1 MHFKWRDNPA
11 VLATYMLD
19 KAVPEKAEVILK
31 PNEICVVLENGK
43 VVGSVSQQH
52 LEVNPQV
59 GLIGKLFGK
68 KNPHRA
74 FMFCFSGPHEVMI
87 QVKGQSS
94 EGEEINCMVVL
105 KLEITRES
113 APRLLNFPARG
124 INTIHTTDLASEFSS
139 AVQSAS
145 MEFLRTISKD
155 EMKSTIN
162 NDDLIFHLKTQLRT
176 TFDECGVMYN
186 GAYIVWSA
194 SVAEQRLKREQEL
207 ERITIESDHA
217 SERKELELNQL
228 IRTEQRRHELQARM
242 ALVGIQAKEKATMNL
257 ELEKIRNSGE
267 IDFET
272 WTQNNRVREAQNESM
287 RNQTIQNAQAGVEVA
302 KLNAEIKREE
312 VAVDLEV
319 SEHKTKQA
327 MDLFEQVQARKRD
340 RMQMD
345 SEQEQQRLD
354 KHAKSSDKTIE
365 VLENIA
371 ASATDPMVQMEALK
385 QLAELRKADVTGQKD
400 AYKD

>member
-1 MHFKWRDNPA
+1 MHFRWRNNPA
-11 VLATYMLD
+11 VLATYMLGKD
-19 KAVPEKAEVILK
+19 VPEKAEVILK
-31 PNEICVVLENGK
+31 PNEICVVLEDGK

-59 GLIGKLFGK
+59 GLIGKLFGRK
-68 KNPHRA
+68 TPNRA

-87 QVKGQSS
+87 QVQGQSS

-105 KLEITRES
+105 KLEISRES
-113 APRLLNFPARG
+113 APRLINFPARG
-124 INTIHTTDLASEFSS
+124 INTIHSSDIASEFSS

-145 MEFLRTISKD
+145 MEFLKKVSKD
-155 EMKSTIN
+155 DMKSTTS
-162 NDDLIFHLKTQLRT
+162 NDDLIFHIKSQLRT
-176 TFDECGVMYN
+176 AFDEHGVLFL

-207 ERITIESDHA
+207 ERIAVEKDHL
-217 SERKELELNQL
+217 SERQELELNHLVQS
-228 IRTEQRRHELQARM
+228 EQRRHELKARM
-242 ALVGIQAKEKATMNL
+242 ALVGIQAQEKANMNN
-257 ELEKIRNSGE
+257 ELERIRNSGI

-272 WTQNNRVREAQNESM
+272 WNQANRVQVAQNQSRRE
-287 RNQTIQNAQAGVEVA
+287 QAIQDAQAGVEVA
-302 KLNAEIKREE
+302 KLNADIKREE

-319 SEHKTKQA
+319 NEHKTKQA
-327 MDLFEQVQARKRD
+327 MDMFEQVQARKRE
-340 RMQMD
+340 RMQLK

-354 KHAKSSDKTIE
+354 SHAKGSEKTIE

-371 ASATDPMVQMEALK
+371 ASSTDPMVQMEALK

>member
-1 MHFKWRDNPA
+1 MHFRWRDNPA

-19 KAVPEKAEVILK
+19 KAVPEKAEVVLK

-68 KNPHRA
+68 KNPQRA

-105 KLEITRES
+105 KLEISRES
-113 APRLLNFPARG
+113 APRLLTFPARG
-124 INTIHTTDLASEFSS
+124 INTIRTKDIASQFSNP
-139 AVQSAS
+139 VQSAS
-145 MEFLRTISKD
+145 MEFLKTVSKD
-155 EMKSTIN
+155 EMKSTVN
-162 NDDLIFHLKTQLRT
+162 NDDLIFHIKSQLRS
-176 TFDECGVMYN
+176 TFDEHGVLFT

-207 ERITIESDHA
+207 ERITVERDHL
-217 SERKELELNQL
+217 SERQELELNHLVQS
-228 IRTEQRRHELQARM
+228 EQRRHELKARM
-242 ALVGIQAKEKATMNL
+242 ALVGVQAQEKANMNN
-257 ELEKIRNSGE
+257 ELERIRNSGT

-272 WTQNNRVREAQNESM
+272 WNQANRVQVAQNQSRRE
-287 RNQTIQNAQAGVEVA
+287 QAIQDAQAGVEVA
-302 KLNAEIKREE
+302 KLNADIKREE
-312 VAVDLEV
+312 VAVDLEAN
-319 SEHKTKQA
+319 EHKTKQA
-327 MDLFEQVQARKRD
+327 MDLFEQVQARKKE
-340 RMQMD
+340 RMQMNSD
-345 SEQEQQRLD
+345 QEQRRLD
-354 KHAKSSDKTIE
+354 SHANGSEKAIE

-371 ASATDPMVQMEALK
+371 STATDPTVQMEALK
-385 QLAELRKADVTGQKD
+385 QLAELRKADVAGQKD

>member
-1 MHFKWRDNPA
+1 MHFRWRDNPA

-19 KAVPEKAEVILK
+19 KAVPEKAEVVLK

-59 GLIGKLFGK
+59 GLISKLFGK

-105 KLEITRES
+105 KLEISRES
-113 APRLLNFPARG
+113 APRLLTFPARG
-124 INTIHTTDLASEFSS
+124 INTIRTKDIASQFSNP
-139 AVQSAS
+139 VQSAS
-145 MEFLRTISKD
+145 MEFLKTVSKD
-155 EMKSTIN
+155 EMKSTVN
-162 NDDLIFHLKTQLRT
+162 NDDLIFHIKSQLRS
-176 TFDECGVMYN
+176 TFDEHGVLFT

-207 ERITIESDHA
+207 ERITVERDHL
-217 SERKELELNQL
+217 SERQELELNHLVQS
-228 IRTEQRRHELQARM
+228 EQRRHELKARM
-242 ALVGIQAKEKATMNL
+242 ALVGIQAQEKANMNN
-257 ELEKIRNSGE
+257 ELERIRNSGT

-272 WTQNNRVREAQNESM
+272 WNQANRVQVAQNQSRRE
-287 RNQTIQNAQAGVEVA
+287 QAIQDAQAGVEVA
-302 KLNAEIKREE
+302 KLNADIKREE
-312 VAVDLEV
+312 VAVDLEAN
-319 SEHKTKQA
+319 EHKTKQA
-327 MDLFEQVQARKRD
+327 MDLFEQVQARKKE
-340 RMQMD
+340 RMQLK

-354 KHAKSSDKTIE
+354 NHAKGSEKTIE

-371 ASATDPMVQMEALK
+371 STATDPMVQMEALK
-385 QLAELRKADVTGQKD
+385 QLAELRKADVEGQKD

>member
-1 MHFKWRDNPA
+1 MHFRWRNNPA

-19 KAVPEKAEVILK
+19 KAVPAKAEVILK

-68 KNPHRA
+68 KNPNRA

-105 KLEITRES
+105 KLEISRES

-124 INTIHTTDLASEFSS
+124 INTIHTSDLASEFSS

-145 MEFLRTISKD
+145 MEFLKMISKD
-155 EMKSTIN
+155 EMKSTAN

-176 TFDECGVMYN
+176 TFDEHGVLYT
-186 GAYIVWSA
+186 GAYIVWSS

-207 ERITIESDHA
+207 ERITIENDHA
-217 SERKELELNQL
+217 SEQKDLELNQL
-228 IRTEQRRHELQARM
+228 VRTEQRRYELEARM

-257 ELEKIRNSGE
+257 ELERIRNSGALN
-267 IDFET
+267 FET
-272 WTQNNRVREAQNESM
+272 WSQTNRVLEVQNEAIRS
-287 RNQTIQNAQAGVEVA
+287 QIIQNAQAGVEVA
-302 KLNAEIKREE
+302 KLNAKMKREE
-312 VAVDLEV
+312 VSVDLEV
-319 SEHKTKQA
+319 TEHKTKQA
-327 MDLFEQVQARKRD
+327 MNLFEQVQARKRD

-345 SEQEQQRLD
+345 SNQEKQRLD
-354 KHAKSSDKTIE
+354 NHTKGSEKTIE

-371 ASATDPMVQMEALK
+371 ASAKDPMVQMEALK
-385 QLAELRKADVTGQKD
+385 QLSELRRADVTGQKD